1 MLMNNTKVIE
11 EESVTDNLT
20 VTTSIGYDEVSIY
33 LTVNY
38 MHGKFTIQK
47 SFRNNYMGLEE
58 FEIER
63 NKFRTE
69 EDVKKYFG
77 M

>member
-1 MLMNNTKVIE
+1 
-11 EESVTDNLT
+11 
-20 VTTSIGYDEVSIY
+20 
-33 LTVNY
+33 
-38 MHGKFTIQK
+38 
-47 SFRNNYMGLEE
+47 MGLEE

>member
-1 MLMNNTKVIE
+1 MNNIKVIE

-38 MHGKFTIQK
+38 MQGKFTIQK

-58 FEIER
+58 FEIEK

-77 M
+77 I

>member
-1 MLMNNTKVIE
+1 MNNTKVIE

>member
-1 MLMNNTKVIE
+1 MLMNNIKVIE
-11 EESVTDNLT
+11 EENVTDDLT

-33 LTVNY
+33 LTINY
-38 MHGKFTIQK
+38 MQGKFTIQK
-47 SFRNNYMGLEE
+47 SFRNNYIGLEE
-58 FEIER
+58 FEIEK

-77 M
+77 I